1 MIEQEIQLM
10 AYPTRPFQGQSA
22 ASRIH
27 ARRQQ
32 LLSQA
37 YQIIAAEGWRK
48 LTIHKLC
55 AQAGLN
61 KRYFYESFDSL
72 DAMAAALVDDL
83 AEELIGI
90 GQNAALSGWQEGM
103 DTPALA
109 RQVLDRCIGWMVD
122 EPART
127 RLLFSSASE
136 NPQALEQRKTVIRK
150 MARVLSTFSLQYHQ
164 AGEPLPI
171 AHVGSALLVGGTI
184 EAVMSW
190 LDADVVVS
198 REEFVEDIACFW
210 VAVGDSAVSLSQSR
224 GIGRA
229 LDAPGT
235 GDPWPSGGG

>member
-1 MIEQEIQLM
+1 M
-10 AYPTRPFQGQSA
+10 ASPTRPFQGQSA
-22 ASRIH
+22 ASRIT

-32 LLSQA
+32 LLNQA
-37 YQIIAAEGWRK
+37 YQIIASEGWRK
-48 LTIHKLC
+48 LSIQKLC
-55 AQAGLN
+55 TQAGLN

-83 AEELIGI
+83 AEELIDI
-90 GQNAALSGWQEGM
+90 GQNAALSGWQAGL
-103 DTPALA
+103 DTPTLA

-136 NPQALEQRKTVIRK
+136 NPQALEQRKIIIRK

-190 LDADVVVS
+190 LDADVAVS

-210 VAVGDSAVSLSQSR
+210 VAVGDSAVSLARGR
-224 GIGRA
+224 GITPTSA
-229 LDAPGT
+229 TPGI
-235 GDPWPSGGG
+235 DPEPSNGG